1 MGIDWRAA
9 AGPWNDEPDYAKWEA
24 HGVICEIKRNLSMGN
39 LCGYVTVPEGHPW
52 FGQDYDYIKADV
64 HGGLTYGA
72 MGKDG
77 YTVGFDCA
85 HAFDLLPL
93 TAAMGLGDGTRHYR
107 DTYRDW
113 TFVKD
118 EVERLAA
125 QAAVSE
131 GDE

>member
-1 MGIDWRAA
+1 MDIDWRAV

-24 HGVICEIKRNLSMGN
+24 HGVTCEIKRVPSMGH

-52 FGQDYDYIKADV
+52 FEQDYDYIEADV
-64 HGGLTYGA
+64 HGGLTYGS
-72 MGKDG
+72 KSSDG

-85 HAFDLLPL
+85 HAFDLLPM
-93 TAAMGLGDGTRHYR
+93 TVAMGRGSGTENYR

-113 TFVKD
+113 AFVKA